1 MTKQEAVTHFGSV
14 AKLAEAL
21 GITTQAIYDWPET
34 VPQLRQFQLE
44 RITGGQLTAKDQITG
59 EVA

>member
-14 AKLAEAL
+14 ARLAEAL
-21 GITTQAIYDWPET
+21 GITTQAIYDWPEI

-44 RITGGQLTAKDQITG
+44 RITGGELTAKDPITG